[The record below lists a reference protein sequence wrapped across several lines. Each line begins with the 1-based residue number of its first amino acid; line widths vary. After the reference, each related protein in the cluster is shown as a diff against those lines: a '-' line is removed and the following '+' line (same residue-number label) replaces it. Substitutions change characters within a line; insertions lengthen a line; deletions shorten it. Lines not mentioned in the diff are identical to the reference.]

1 MIQEYKLERELVM
14 VRNMEVMIALEM
26 INNQRFV
33 KPMSN
38 AQSMV
43 NGEAGDLTA
52 HAVLLVSLELN

>member
-1 MIQEYKLERELVM
+1 M